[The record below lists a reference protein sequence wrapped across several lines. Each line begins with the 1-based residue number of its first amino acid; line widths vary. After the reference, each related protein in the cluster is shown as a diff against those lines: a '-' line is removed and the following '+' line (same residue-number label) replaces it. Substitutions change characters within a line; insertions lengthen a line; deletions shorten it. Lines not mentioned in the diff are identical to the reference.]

1 MKTILILLAGGKG
14 TRMGSERNKVL
25 LSLRGRSVIRRS
37 AEAFRGLVDEMTVV
51 FHAPDEAMIRDEI
64 SAASPGVPVRFV
76 AGGSSRQESVL
87 NGFNSADAGADDII
101 LIHDGA
107 RCLVKP
113 DTIERVISSVRT
125 RGSGIAAVRVSST
138 YKACAPDGKV
148 LRTVDR
154 ESLAE
159 IQTPQGFRSGLLR
172 KAFARAEQ
180 DCFTAT
186 DDAGLLEHAGIPVY
200 LAEGDSSNI
209 KLTTPA
215 DVKLAENLLNK
226 ETYRMRVGMGYDVHR
241 WAEGRSLVL
250 CGVEIPWERG
260 LLGHSDADVALHA
273 LMDALLGACAMGDI
287 GRHFPDTD
295 PGLEGISSVLLL
307 EKTRDMISR
316 AGYVPENVDVTI
328 VAQKPKLAPYIPSM
342 AESIAKVLRMRP
354 EDVNVKATTTEKL
367 GFEGR
372 EEGVSAYAVCT
383 VRPAGA
389 A

>member
-101 LIHDGA
+101 LIHDAA

-172 KAFARAEQ
+172 EAFARAEQ

-241 WAEGRSLVL
+241 WAEGRRLVL
-250 CGVEIPWERG
+250 CGVEIP
-260 LLGHSDADVALHA
+260 
-273 LMDALLGACAMGDI
+273 I